1 MCISECAP
9 LCVCVCVAFANYS
22 KYLCIVKVSNRCQRV
37 VAFAATNATATATV
51 ASVDVAVAVAVS
63 VAAVVVR

>member
-1 MCISECAP
+1 MCP
-9 LCVCVCVAFANYS
+9 LVRVCVCVAFANYS

-37 VAFAATNATATATV
+37 VAFAATTATATASV